1 MIVIN
6 YLVIGVIFAF
16 VVEIASK
23 YSKIKFDNIERF
35 ILVFIWPWVVINFI
49 WNWNDCICF
58 ICRLL
63 L

>member
-1 MIVIN
+1 MIIIN

-49 WNWNDCICF
+49 WMVVTGQY
-58 ICRLL
+58 RKK
-63 L
+63 